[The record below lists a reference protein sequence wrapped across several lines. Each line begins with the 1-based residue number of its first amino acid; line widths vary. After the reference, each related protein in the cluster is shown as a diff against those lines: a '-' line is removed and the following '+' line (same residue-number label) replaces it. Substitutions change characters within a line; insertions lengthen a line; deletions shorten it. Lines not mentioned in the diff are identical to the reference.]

1 MLEQDGAGEGRAKNA
16 NGGGKTEAPQLTIS
30 IGANLA
36 VCGESSRQLNRLL
49 GPRGPHLS
57 SRPTLLLPQP
67 ECRRQESLAASQS
80 DGTSTTT
87 ERSGVKNKTEHAQ
100 KNKSDEGGR

>member
-49 GPRGPHLS
+49 GPRGPRLS

-67 ECRRQESLAASQS
+67 ESRRQESLAASQS
-80 DGTSTTT
+80 DGTSAT